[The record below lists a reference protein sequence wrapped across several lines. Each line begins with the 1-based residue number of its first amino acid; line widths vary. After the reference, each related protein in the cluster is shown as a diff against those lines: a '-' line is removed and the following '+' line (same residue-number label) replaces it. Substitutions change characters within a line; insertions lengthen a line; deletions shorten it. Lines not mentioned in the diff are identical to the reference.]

1 MKVITIGRDESCDIV
16 YDDPNISRRQ
26 AVLRLYSGGRIEI
39 IDYSRNG
46 TAVNGVRLAP
56 ETLTRITRKDAVS
69 FAGAKT
75 LNWKDV
81 PDPSRTL
88 RTVAVAAIAVIAA
101 VAVGFGGWAIY
112 KAVAGDKPTVNVVE
126 TPDHPS
132 ASGNP
137 REEKQENVANP
148 DDNGSVNDVIE
159 DAGVFKPQQTQNKP
173 ALKAD
178 KKESNAHREP
188 NGVNPKGETD
198 KEEVNKTQTAPPTE
212 EPKEEETPTPRRKP
226 I

>member
-26 AVLRLYSGGRIEI
+26 AVLRLYPGGRIEI

-112 KAVAGDKPTVNVVE
+112 KAVAGDKPTVDVVE
-126 TPDHPS
+126 TPDPS
-132 ASGNP
+132 TSTNP
-137 REEKQENVANP
+137 KEEKQDNVANP

-159 DAGVFKPQQTQNKP
+159 DAGVFKPQQTQSKP
-173 ALKAD
+173 APKAD
-178 KKESNAHREP
+178 KKEPKAHQEP
-188 NGVNPKGETD
+188 SGVNPKGETD
-198 KEEVNKTQTAPPTE
+198 KQEVNKSQTTPTPE
-212 EPKEEETPTPRRKP
+212 EPKTEETTKPRRRHV
-226 I
+226 